1 MSDDD
6 LSDFMRRFTRNARER
21 LAGIPEDAIVLTQYT
36 IYERPR
42 DYPEGYVVRA
52 FHIVRGQTAPVPD
65 PGSWKVATLELAR
78 GVIPEG
84 MTRLDRYP
92 GDDPNILE
100 VWT

>member
-1 MSDDD
+1 MSDD
-6 LSDFMRRFTRNARER
+6 LGDFMRRFTRDARER

-42 DYPEGYVVRA
+42 DYPDGYVVRA
-52 FHIVRGQTAPVPD
+52 FHIVRGHTEPVPD
-65 PGSWKVATLELAR
+65 PGAWHVPTLERAR
-78 GVIPEG
+78 SVIPDG
-84 MTRLDRYP
+84 LFRIDRLP